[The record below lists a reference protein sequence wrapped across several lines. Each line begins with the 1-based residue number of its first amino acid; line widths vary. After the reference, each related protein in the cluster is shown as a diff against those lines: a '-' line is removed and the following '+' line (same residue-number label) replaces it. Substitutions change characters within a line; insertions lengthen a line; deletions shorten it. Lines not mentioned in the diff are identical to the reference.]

1 MSRDYKLFLDDI
13 RLSCEKIVRYT
24 TGLTFKQ
31 LLEDEKTFDAVLRN
45 LIVIGEGVKHLP
57 LEVQQRHQQVEWREI
72 AGFRDIAVHEYFG
85 IDEEILW
92 DIVQN
97 EVPSLLAKLTEIIAH
112 EERDCHPSN
121 K

>member
-1 MSRDYKLFLDDI
+1 M
-13 RLSCEKIVRYT
+13 
-24 TGLTFKQ
+24 
-31 LLEDEKTFDAVLRN
+31 
-45 LIVIGEGVKHLP
+45 
-57 LEVQQRHQQVEWREI
+57 EWREI

>member
-1 MSRDYKLFLDDI
+1 MSRDHLLFLDDI

-24 TGLTFKQ
+24 KGLTFEQ
-31 LLEDEKTFDAVLRN
+31 FLADEKTFDAVLRN
-45 LIVIGEGVKHLP
+45 LIVIGEAVKHLP
-57 LEVQQRHQQVEWREI
+57 LDVRERNPQVEWREI

-97 EVPSLLAKLTEIIAH
+97 EVPSLLAKLPEIIEH
-112 EERDCHPSN
+112 EEQHYHPSGE
-121 K
+121 